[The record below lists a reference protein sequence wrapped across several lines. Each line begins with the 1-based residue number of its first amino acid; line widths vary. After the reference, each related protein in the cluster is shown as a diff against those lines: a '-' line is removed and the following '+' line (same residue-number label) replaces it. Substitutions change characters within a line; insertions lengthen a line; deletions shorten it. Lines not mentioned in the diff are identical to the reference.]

1 MVDQGKPISE
11 LPIKTK
17 PNVATDRVLFIYN
30 AANTAAQY
38 AATMTMQDL
47 LLVPKQDDPAN
58 STSIMVKAGTLFCS
72 NSYLYFAIAD
82 DKLKRIAL
90 SDF

>member
-17 PNVATDRVLFIYN
+17 ATVATDRVVFIYN

-38 AATMTMQDL
+38 AATMTLQDL
-47 LLVPKQDDPAN
+47 LLVPKQADPAN
-58 STSIMVKAGTLFCS
+58 GTSIMVKAGSLFCS
-72 NSYLYFAIAD
+72 NNYLYYAVAD
-82 DKLKRIAL
+82 DKLKRVAL